1 MRLTVYPVTIR
12 VGNLLNNRDIYMAMT
27 ASNMLALGQQAA
39 NFCLP
44 DTEGKSASLAD
55 YKGNKGLVIAFICNH
70 CPYVIH
76 IAPQLAKVA
85 LEYQK
90 KGIDFVA
97 INSNDTEQYPDDD
110 MPHMI
115 EEKRKRNYPFAYL
128 LDETQNVAKAYS
140 AACTP
145 DIYLFNAEK
154 KLVYRGQFDSS
165 RPTRISSG
173 NYDSTK
179 HQATGSD
186 LTQAMDALLEGKP
199 IEPTQT
205 PSIGCNIK
213 WKMEGQAD

>member
-1 MRLTVYPVTIR
+1 MV
-12 VGNLLNNRDIYMAMT
+12 MT
-27 ASNMLALGQQAA
+27 TSNMLDLGQKAA
-39 NFCLP
+39 DFSLL
-44 DTEGKSASLAD
+44 DTDGNTVSLTNYAD
-55 YKGNKGLVIAFICNH
+55 NKGLVIAFICNH

-90 KGIDFVA
+90 EGIAFVA

-110 MPHMI
+110 MAHMI
-115 EEKRKRNYPFAYL
+115 EEKRNRNYPFAYL
-128 LDETQNVAKAYS
+128 LDEKQDVAKAYS

-145 DIYLFNAEK
+145 DIYLFNGEQ
-154 KLVYRGQFDSS
+154 KLVYRGQFDDS

-173 NYDSTK
+173 NYDSSE

-186 LTQAMDALLEGKP
+186 LIQAMEALLSNRQIDISQK
-199 IEPTQT
+199 

-213 WKMEGQAD
+213 WKAGNEPK